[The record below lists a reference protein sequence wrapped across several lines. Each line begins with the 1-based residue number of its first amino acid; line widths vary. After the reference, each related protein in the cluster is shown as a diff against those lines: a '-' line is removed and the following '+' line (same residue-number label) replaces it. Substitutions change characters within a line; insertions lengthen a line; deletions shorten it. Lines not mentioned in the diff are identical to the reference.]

1 MASAKVSIELNLVRA
16 GANQAQISKHELTS
30 EQLQVVN
37 HRGSQLLVLG
47 AAGTGK
53 TSTLIAAISNR
64 ISQGFDPN
72 SILAITYGRESAS
85 KLRDQIASAN
95 PAQHTCLLYTSPSPR
110 DVEESRM
117 PSSA

>member
-37 HRGSQLLVLG
+37 HRSSQLLVLG

-72 SILAITYGRESAS
+72 SILAIT
-85 KLRDQIASAN
+85 
-95 PAQHTCLLYTSPSPR
+95 
-110 DVEESRM
+110 
-117 PSSA
+117 